1 MGVGDGMGVAVA
13 VGTGVKVGGMGD
25 GVIVGV
31 DVGGA
36 ITAVQAVS
44 STRIRQS
51 MKRKIV
57 EKSCWRMGAILPSE
71 SVLKII
77 SSQLKYK
84 FMGLAYDEA
93 ATC

>member
-1 MGVGDGMGVAVA
+1 MGVDDGMGVAVA
-13 VGTGVKVGGMGD
+13 VGTGVDVSGMGG
-25 GVIVGV
+25 GVVVGV

-36 ITAVQAVS
+36 ITAAQAVS

-57 EKSCWRMGAILPSE
+57 EKSCWRIGAILPLE

-77 SSQLKYK
+77 ISPQLKS
-84 FMGLAYDEA
+84 
-93 ATC
+93 